1 MNFTGFKNKQGIPKD
16 TLFVLFAFV
25 FVLVGTIVLVV
36 LIVLIAL
43 VILLVLLVHNISSV
57 AFFSGFPQI

>member
-25 FVLVGTIVLVV
+25 FILVGTMVLV
-36 LIVLIAL
+36 VLIAL

>member
-25 FVLVGTIVLVV
+25 FILVGTIVLV
-36 LIVLIAL
+36 VLIAL